1 MAPNQQSEVK
11 MAKYFQ
17 ALKAGQMISSKP
29 PVMDY
34 RESFSSANV
43 WKVERDVYNELV
55 ELIKKFDLQLSLD
68 LLTAGN
74 GSCCMIA
81 ILQGLQREEVSR
93 HMSKEVIKKAKD
105 YDTNWLR
112 NAVSDFVLASPQ
124 KVKHLKENYEIYQA
138 SIGSQVV
145 WEELWS
151 NSPRGMRNPNLL
163 PVLQLCRIPG
173 SL

>member
-1 MAPNQQSEVK
+1 

-93 HMSKEVIKKAKD
+93 HMSKEVLKKAKD

-112 NAVSDFVLASPQ
+112 SAVSDFVLASPQ
-124 KVKHLKENYEIYQA
+124 KVEHLRQNYEA
-138 SIGSQVV
+138 SIGSQVM

-151 NSPRGMRNPNLL
+151 NLRNPKFWGNSYFLGAAAL
-163 PVLQLCRIPG
+163 FL
-173 SL
+173 

>member
-1 MAPNQQSEVK
+1 M
-11 MAKYFQ
+11 
-17 ALKAGQMISSKP
+17 SSKP
-29 PVMDY
+29 PVMEY
-34 RESFSSANV
+34 HKSFSSAHV

-55 ELIKKFDLQLSLD
+55 ALIAKYDLPLSLD

-138 SIGSQVV
+138 SIGSQVM

-151 NSPRGMRNPNLL
+151 NSPRGMRNPNLWGNNYFL
-163 PVLQLCRIPG
+163 GAAALFLQIVNRMLC
-173 SL
+173 

>member
-55 ELIKKFDLQLSLD
+55 ELIKKFDLQLSL
-68 LLTAGN
+68 TYN
-74 GSCCMIA
+74 
-81 ILQGLQREEVSR
+81 
-93 HMSKEVIKKAKD
+93 
-105 YDTNWLR
+105 
-112 NAVSDFVLASPQ
+112 
-124 KVKHLKENYEIYQA
+124 
-138 SIGSQVV
+138 
-145 WEELWS
+145 
-151 NSPRGMRNPNLL
+151 
-163 PVLQLCRIPG
+163 
-173 SL
+173 